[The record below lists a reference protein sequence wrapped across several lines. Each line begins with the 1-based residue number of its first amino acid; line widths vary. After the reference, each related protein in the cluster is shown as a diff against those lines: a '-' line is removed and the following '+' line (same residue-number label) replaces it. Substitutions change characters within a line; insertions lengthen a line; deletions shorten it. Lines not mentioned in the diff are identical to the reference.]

1 MPEGENRL
9 LFDEGQIRSAFIASV
24 VGMVGLLVAVLLLAT
39 SKPQGSPQPAD
50 DSQYRATL
58 LAAAENLEGY
68 ELVGEDRARIDI
80 GHAIELVAERGVD
93 LPLAAIGGPAAAA
106 AAPAAP
112 AGPAAD
118 AGADGN
124 GGDAAPAAQA
134 DAAAD
139 TAADGEAVFAAN
151 CVACHQATGQ
161 GVPGAFP
168 PLAGGHA
175 ADLANADGGRDY
187 LIHALLYGVQGPID
201 VAGAAYNGLMP
212 AWQQL
217 SDAQIA
223 AVLNYVTT
231 AWDNAGV
238 LADAV
243 APFGADEIGAARGEG
258 LTAQAVLEQ
267 RPDLP

>member
-9 LFDEGQIRSAFIASV
+9 LFDAGQIRTAFVASA

-39 SKPQGSPQPAD
+39 SRPQGSLQPAD

-58 LAAAENLEGY
+58 LTAAENLEGY

-93 LPLAAIGGPAAAA
+93 LPLAAIGGPAPAA
-106 AAPAAP
+106 AAPPDDAAP
-112 AGPAAD
+112 AQDAAA
-118 AGADGN
+118 AGD

-134 DAAAD
+134 D
-139 TAADGEAVFAAN
+139 TAADGEAVYAAN
-151 CVACHQATGQ
+151 CAACHQATGQ
-161 GVPGAFP
+161 GIPGAFP

-175 ADLANADGGRDY
+175 AELAGADGGRDY
-187 LIHALLYGVQGPID
+187 LIHALLYGVQGPIE
-201 VAGAAYNGLMP
+201 VSGATYNGLMP

-217 SDAQIA
+217 SDAQLA

-231 AWDNAGV
+231 AWDNADV
-238 LADAV
+238 LADDV
-243 APFGADEIGAARGEG
+243 APFTADDVAAARGEG
-258 LTAQAVLEQ
+258 LTGAAVLEK

>member
-1 MPEGENRL
+1 MPEGENRM
-9 LFDEGQIRSAFIASV
+9 LFGEGQIRTAFVASV

-39 SKPQGSPQPAD
+39 SKPQGSLQAAD

-58 LAAAENLEGY
+58 LAASENLEGY

-80 GHAIELVAERGVD
+80 GHAIELVADRGVD
-93 LPLAAIGGPAAAA
+93 LPLTAVGGPAPAV
-106 AAPAAP
+106 AAPADET
-112 AGPAAD
+112 GPAAD
-118 AGADGN
+118 AGD
-124 GGDAAPAAQA
+124 GGDGGEGAPAAQ
-134 DAAAD
+134 AD

-151 CVACHQATGQ
+151 CIACHQATGQ

-168 PLAGGHA
+168 PLAGGHS

-201 VAGAAYNGLMP
+201 VAGTGYDGLMP

-223 AVLNYVTT
+223 AVLNYATT
-231 AWDNAGV
+231 AWDNADV
-238 LADAV
+238 LADDV
-243 APFGADEIGAARGEG
+243 APFTADEIGAARGEG
-258 LTAQAVLEQ
+258 LTGQAVLEQ
-267 RPDLP
+267 RPDVP

>member
-9 LFDEGQIRSAFIASV
+9 LFDAGQIRTAFVASA

-39 SKPQGSPQPAD
+39 SRPQGSLQAAD

-93 LPLAAIGGPAAAA
+93 LPLAAIGGPAPAA
-106 AAPAAP
+106 AAPADDAAAP
-112 AGPAAD
+112 DAAAEGD
-118 AGADGN
+118 

-134 DAAAD
+134 D
-139 TAADGEAVFAAN
+139 TAADGEAVYAAN

-175 ADLANADGGRDY
+175 AELAAADGGRDY
-187 LIHALLYGVQGPID
+187 LIHALLYGVQGPIE
-201 VAGAAYNGLMP
+201 VAGASYNGLMP

-231 AWDNAGV
+231 AWDNADV
-238 LADAV
+238 LADDV
-243 APFGADEIGAARGEG
+243 APFAADEIAAARGEG
-258 LTAQAVLEQ
+258 LAGAAVLEQ
-267 RPDLP
+267 RPDVP